1 MIITGLKIVWGL
13 INCYHVVS
21 GEWMIS
27 SEKKLSKLFLPV
39 MAVLFKSTTMNK
51 WELEAILHFFQVTG
65 GSISSKYMAKS
76 PVQSLFHLTN
86 LKAIIFNILLK
97 NFQNTSCNLKLF
109 GNNLL
114 TRNEDPSTASW
125 IYPWPW
131 QASQN
136 GLDTPYIT
144 YIATRAGWI
153 KVRIDL

>member
-1 MIITGLKIVWGL
+1 
-13 INCYHVVS
+13 
-21 GEWMIS
+21 MIS

-114 TRNEDPSTASW
+114 TRNEDPPLQAEYIRDHGRHHKMAW
-125 IYPWPW
+125 IHH
-131 QASQN
+131 
-136 GLDTPYIT
+136 T
-144 YIATRAGWI
+144 
-153 KVRIDL
+153 